1 MTKEKQIE
9 KWLTLFRQSNEY
21 YPRAVYELHKMNYF
35 EADAEFDFKKRKVY
49 ADKILRRAKREIAQ
63 GKIDSIEYFA
73 EKLKELKFKEY
84 ILELINLLETEEK

>member
-1 MTKEKQIE
+1 MNEEKQIE
-9 KWLTLFRQSNEY
+9 KWIKLFRQHNEY
-21 YPRAVYELHKMNYF
+21 YPRAVYEIQRLGCHIY
-35 EADAEFDFKKRKVY
+35 DDEFDLKKRKVY